1 MKKGI
6 HPEYKMSTVHC
17 ACGNTFETRA
27 TVDKINVEICSN
39 CHPYFTG
46 KQNLVDTAGRIEK
59 YMEKYNKFLRNI
71 TELIEKG
78 LFTSRDLKKE
88 VENALKFK
96 VENIAN
102 RLNLVTRE
110 EFEVQKKRI
119 EKLQKNLI
127 KLKTKKGNS
136 RINKKI
142 RKVKKL

>member
-1 MKKGI
+1 
-6 HPEYKMSTVHC
+6 
-17 ACGNTFETRA
+17 
-27 TVDKINVEICSN
+27 
-39 CHPYFTG
+39 
-46 KQNLVDTAGRIEK
+46 
-59 YMEKYNKFLRNI
+59 MEKYNKFLRNI

-119 EKLQKNLI
+119 EKLQKDLI
-127 KLKTKKGNS
+127 KFKTQKGKS

>member
-1 MKKGI
+1 
-6 HPEYKMSTVHC
+6 
-17 ACGNTFETRA
+17 
-27 TVDKINVEICSN
+27 
-39 CHPYFTG
+39 
-46 KQNLVDTAGRIEK
+46 
-59 YMEKYNKFLRNI
+59 MEKYNKFLRNI

-136 RINKKI
+136 SINKKI

>member
-1 MKKGI
+1 
-6 HPEYKMSTVHC
+6 
-17 ACGNTFETRA
+17 
-27 TVDKINVEICSN
+27 
-39 CHPYFTG
+39 
-46 KQNLVDTAGRIEK
+46 
-59 YMEKYNKFLRNI
+59 MEKYNKFLRNI

-102 RLNLVTRE
+102 RLNLVSRE

-119 EKLQKNLI
+119 EKLQKDLI
-127 KLKTKKGNS
+127 KLNTQKGKS

-142 RKVKKL
+142 IKLKKL